1 MNSHLCGVQ
10 IKKYYLFI
18 YMTDLLERELLA
30 RQLQMEISR
39 NNASLIS
46 GLHQMER
53 MRHNNTFLEDVYND
67 YKRYH
72 NYILLEKQKQK
83 LQMEFILEYLENS
96 IEGKELSEEMLTRA
110 KFERKNILRS
120 LNSIRDDLN
129 ELVVKGRDLVE
140 KCEKKK

>member
-1 MNSHLCGVQ
+1 MD
-10 IKKYYLFI
+10 I
-18 YMTDLLERELLA
+18 LEKELLA

-53 MRHNNTFLEDVYND
+53 MRHNNKFLEDIYND

-72 NYILLEKQKQK
+72 DYILLEKQKQK

-96 IEGKELSEEMLTRA
+96 IEGKELSEEMLSRA
-110 KFERKNILRS
+110 KFERKNILQS
-120 LNSIRDDLN
+120 LNSICLDFYISFVIN
-129 ELVVKGRDLVE
+129 
-140 KCEKKK
+140 

>member
-1 MNSHLCGVQ
+1 MN
-10 IKKYYLFI
+10 
-18 YMTDLLERELLA
+18 LLERELLA

-53 MRHNNTFLEDVYND
+53 MRHNNKFLEDIYND

-72 NYILLEKQKQK
+72 DYILLEKQKKK

-96 IEGKELSEEMLTRA
+96 IEGKELSEEMLSRA
-110 KFERKNILRS
+110 KFERKNILQS

-129 ELVVKGRDLVE
+129 ELAVKGRDLVE

>member
-1 MNSHLCGVQ
+1 MD
-10 IKKYYLFI
+10 I
-18 YMTDLLERELLA
+18 LEKELLA

-46 GLHQMER
+46 GLHKMER
-53 MRHNNTFLEDVYND
+53 MRHNNTFLEDVYDD

-72 NYILLEKQKQK
+72 DYILSEKRKQK

-129 ELVVKGRDLVE
+129 ELTVKGRDLVE
-140 KCEKKK
+140 QCEKKK

>member
-18 YMTDLLERELLA
+18 YMVDLLERELLA

-46 GLHQMER
+46 GLHQMDR

-72 NYILLEKQKQK
+72 DYILLEK
-83 LQMEFILEYLENS
+83 
-96 IEGKELSEEMLTRA
+96 R
-110 KFERKNILRS
+110 
-120 LNSIRDDLN
+120 
-129 ELVVKGRDLVE
+129 
-140 KCEKKK
+140 

>member
-18 YMTDLLERELLA
+18 YMVDLLERELLA

-46 GLHQMER
+46 GLHQMDR

-72 NYILLEKQKQK
+72 DYILLEKQKQK

-129 ELVVKGRDLVE
+129 ELTVKGKNLIE
-140 KCEKKK
+140 QCEKKK